1 MALERRHLIIQLIFS
16 CLIILRFVPSWSA
29 VMGIDYSS
37 DLIKVSAVVPGK
49 SFDIVLDE
57 SSKRSHP
64 SLVVFDDDVRQY
76 GTSASSLVRESR
88 VDINFHFPCCASF

>member
-1 MALERRHLIIQLIFS
+1 
-16 CLIILRFVPSWSA
+16 
-29 VMGIDYSS
+29 MGIDYSS

-76 GTSASSLVRESR
+76 GTSASSLVRTQNDHLHSILTHHLALYFFKYLKYQFIAHHLIFY
-88 VDINFHFPCCASF
+88 DSTSS